1 MVFSFKFLLEL
12 TVLLTWLDSI
22 ILKSLN
28 QETAKKRKRSL
39 LTTSKNQECVVEL
52 MMVDTDDIHYF
63 DWFDWISWAD
73 LHYSFNSPQFNGLD
87 RGLRFQSSPT
97 LISVKQKNIMVNFLI
112 FYWKESLTL
121 NMFDAIFFDL
131 LCDEYKTIYVYY

>member
-112 FYWKESLTL
+112 FYWKQSLTL

-131 LCDEYKTIYVYY
+131 LYDEYKTIYVYY

>member
-63 DWFDWISWAD
+63 DWFDWIFWAD

-112 FYWKESLTL
+112 FYWKQSLTL